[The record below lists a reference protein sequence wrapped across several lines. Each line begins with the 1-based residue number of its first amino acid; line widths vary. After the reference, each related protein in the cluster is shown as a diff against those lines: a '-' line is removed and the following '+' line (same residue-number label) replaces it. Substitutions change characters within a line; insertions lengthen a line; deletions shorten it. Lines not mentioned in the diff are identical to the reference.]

1 MQQENAHFL
10 SVEFLKISLRL
21 DSLPLKEGLVF
32 PNSFNKMEESTDD
45 RTNRKYHTKFEHC
58 VDTVIDEVID

>member
-1 MQQENAHFL
+1 MQQENTHFL
-10 SVEFLKISLRL
+10 SVEFLKTSLRL

-32 PNSFNKMEESTDD
+32 HNFFNKMEEINDD

-58 VDTVIDEVID
+58 VDTVIDKVID